1 METMDS
7 TVAEVDMSALENLN
21 ADQQELLEM
30 KFIDELS
37 YQEISKIVN
46 KSEVSLRKTLSRIVG
61 RLNKGESL

>member
-1 METMDS
+1 
-7 TVAEVDMSALENLN
+7 
-21 ADQQELLEM
+21 M

-46 KSEVSLRKTLSRIVG
+46 KSEVSLRKTLSRMVG